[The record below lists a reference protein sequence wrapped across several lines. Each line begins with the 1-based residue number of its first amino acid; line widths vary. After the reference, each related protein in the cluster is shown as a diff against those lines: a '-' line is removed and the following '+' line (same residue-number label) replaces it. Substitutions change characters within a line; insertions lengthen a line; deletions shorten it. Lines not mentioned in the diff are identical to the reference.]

1 MARVKSSAANT
12 RIALDDLIALGKKHY
27 IFDASLG
34 KTELI
39 RKIQIA
45 EGNFDCY
52 AMAGSGECDQL
63 KCSWREDCQL
73 ESAHASQC

>member
-1 MARVKSSAANT
+1 MARVKSQAVKT
-12 RIALDDLIALGKKHY
+12 RIALDDLIELGKKHY

-45 EGNFDCY
+45 EGHFDCY
-52 AMAGSGECDQL
+52 AMAGSSECNQL
-63 KCSWREDCQL
+63 KCSWREDCLL
-73 ESAHASQC
+73 ESAQASQC